1 MRGLKVEPRKITC
14 GGVCELMC
22 LDKGGQLGD
31 WERVRGT
38 DMKAT
43 ELVDI
48 SDRCVCVCEM
58 SGEG

>member
-1 MRGLKVEPRKITC
+1 M
-14 GGVCELMC
+14 
-22 LDKGGQLGD
+22 DKEGQLGD

-48 SDRCVCVCEM
+48 SDFGRCVCVKCQGRVE
-58 SGEG
+58 ELVILQ